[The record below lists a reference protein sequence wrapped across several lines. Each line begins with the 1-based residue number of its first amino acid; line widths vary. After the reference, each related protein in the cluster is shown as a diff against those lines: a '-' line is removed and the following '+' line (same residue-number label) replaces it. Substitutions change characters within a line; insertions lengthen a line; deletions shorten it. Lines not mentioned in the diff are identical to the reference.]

1 LDVVYTDEGV
11 LKMTPRTRKK
21 HLLPSHPLPVPF
33 GAQVVERGVQFT
45 LCSRFATRVWLMLFD
60 APDAAQP
67 FAEYELTPD
76 RHRIGDIWH
85 IHVQDARP
93 GQFYL
98 YRMEGQTPP
107 GIPNFYDPNQWL
119 LDPYALAVARP
130 GTWASKE
137 GLTPGKPLRSGPLF
151 PKGVIVRDDF
161 DWSEDHTPRI
171 PLADTIIYEAH
182 LRGFTAHPSS
192 HVKHPGTYRGFIE
205 KIPYLQDL
213 GITAV
218 EFLPVQEFNEMEYFL
233 ENGPR
238 RDLRNF
244 WGYSTLAFFAPNG
257 RYAAG
262 GSYGEQVREFQE
274 MVLALH
280 KAGIEVIL
288 DVVFNHTAEGGNGGP
303 TYSFRGI
310 DNSIYYMMDN
320 QKGTYLNFSGCGN
333 TVNGNHPVV
342 RSFIM
347 NCLRYWVLHMHVDG
361 FRFDLASVLTRGPN
375 GELLPNPPIVEQI
388 AEDPALRDTKIIA
401 EAWDA
406 AGTYQVGNFP
416 NERWSEWNGLFRDDV
431 RRFWRGDSGTLGRF
445 ASRLTG
451 SADLYEKRGQLP
463 TKSINFVTCHDGFT
477 LNDLVS
483 YENKHNEAN
492 CENNRDGENHNF
504 SCNGGV
510 EGPTNNPAILAMRRR
525 RQKNFFAALFL
536 AVGVP
541 MFPAGDELSRTQ
553 FGNNNAYCQDNEI
566 SWLNWD
572 DLPQH
577 RDLFEFVKRLIAF
590 RKAHPCLRRTRFFKG
605 PQPGAAEAD
614 ILWFGPRGYAPDW
627 DKDSAV
633 ACLINGRREFTGA
646 AQDDDHLFMVFNAG
660 PENHL
665 FFLPDPMGR
674 PWALALTTQERL
686 PQWSRR
692 MKWVV
697 SPPQSVTVFASA
709 PV

>member
-1 LDVVYTDEGV
+1 
-11 LKMTPRTRKK
+11 MTPRTTRKR
-21 HLLPSHPLPVPF
+21 HLLPSHPVPVPF
-33 GAQVVERGVQFT
+33 GAHVVDCGVQFT
-45 LCSRFATRVWLMLFD
+45 ICSRYATRVWLMIFN
-60 APDAAQP
+60 APDADKP
-67 FAEYELTPD
+67 VIEYELTPE

-85 IHVQDARP
+85 IHVQDAKP

-107 GIPNFYDPNQWL
+107 GIPNFYDPHQWL

-130 GTWASKE
+130 GRWGSKT
-137 GLTPGKPLRSGPLF
+137 GLTPGQPIRSGPYF

-161 DWSEDHTPRI
+161 DWSEDHTPHI
-171 PLADTIIYEAH
+171 PLADTIIYEVHA
-182 LRGFTAHPSS
+182 RGFTAHPSS
-192 HVKHPGTYRGFIE
+192 GAKWPGTFRGIVE

-262 GSYGEQVREFQE
+262 GNYGQQVREFQE
-274 MVLALH
+274 MVVALH

-320 QKGTYLNFSGCGN
+320 EKSAYLNFSGCGN

-361 FRFDLASVLTRGPN
+361 FRFDLASILTRGPN

-406 AGTYQVGNFP
+406 AGTYQVGSFP
-416 NERWSEWNGLFRDDV
+416 SERWSEWNGQYRDDV
-431 RRFWRGDSGTLGRF
+431 RRFWRGDDGMLGRF

-451 SADLYEKRGQLP
+451 SADLYEKQGQRP

-477 LNDLVS
+477 LADLVS
-483 YENKHNEAN
+483 YETKHNEAN
-492 CENNRDGENHNF
+492 AENNRDGENNNF
-504 SCNGGV
+504 SCNYGA
-510 EGPTNNPAILAMRRR
+510 EGPTEDPAIWALRKRQ
-525 RQKNFFAALFL
+525 QKNFFATLFL
-536 AVGVP
+536 SAGVP
-541 MFPAGDELSRTQ
+541 MFPAGDEFSRTQ
-553 FGNNNAYCQDNEI
+553 KGNNNAYCQDNDI
-566 SWLNWD
+566 SWVDWRLLEQHK
-572 DLPQH
+572 DLH
-577 RDLFEFVKRLIAF
+577 EFVRRLIAF
-590 RKAHPCLRRTRFFKG
+590 RKAHPALRRARFFRG
-605 PQPGAAEAD
+605 QQPGQTAAD
-614 ILWFGPRGYAPDW
+614 ILWFGPRGYQPDW
-627 DKDSAV
+627 DKDKAL
-633 ACLINGRREFTGA
+633 ACLIHGSRAFTGA
-646 AQDDDHLFMVFNAG
+646 DRDDDNLFVVFNADKAKQ
-660 PENHL
+660 L
-665 FFLPDPMGR
+665 FFLPDLPGQ
-674 PWALALTTQERL
+674 PWTLVFTTNDRE

-697 SPPQSVTVFASA
+697 APERSVTVFSS
-709 PV
+709 PF